1 MIIKNVK
8 RAVGSTDGVV
18 LIVTGKMFAICHDKM
33 FAICHD
39 KIWQFMEHAGGALEW
54 SCMHNTG

>member
-18 LIVTGKMFAICHDKM
+18 LIVTAKM